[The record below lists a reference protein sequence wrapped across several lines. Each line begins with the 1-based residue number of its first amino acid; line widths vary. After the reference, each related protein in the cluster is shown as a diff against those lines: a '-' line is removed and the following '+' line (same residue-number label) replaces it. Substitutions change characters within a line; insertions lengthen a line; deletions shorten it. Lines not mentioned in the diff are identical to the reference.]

1 MYITIFGIEGPS
13 RKAYIHVHTETLVTC
28 SGKRSLILCWNSLKI
43 TLKDGG
49 KIMLV
54 C

>member
-1 MYITIFGIEGPS
+1 MYIIIFGIEGLLW
-13 RKAYIHVHTETLVTC
+13 KVYIYVYMEIFVICL
-28 SGKRSLILCWNSLKI
+28 GKCFLILCWNSLKI
-43 TLKDGG
+43 IFKDGG